1 LSPELLANMNTL
13 EEHSKNNSRI
23 LVNVCL
29 DYSGQWDIA
38 QSCVRLVES
47 ERVRNGKPLSIDDVV
62 DQLDA
67 FMSTGRSS
75 VDVMIRTGGE
85 HRVSNFL
92 LWQIAY
98 AELCV
103 TDVFWPDF
111 SFELMK
117 SSLEEVAHRNRRF
130 GK

>member
-1 LSPELLANMNTL
+1 MITL
-13 EEHSKNNSRI
+13 EEHSKNNTRL

-38 QSCVRLVES
+38 QSCVRLMES
-47 ERVRNGKPLSIDDVV
+47 ELARNRKPLTIDAVV

-67 FMSTGRSS
+67 FMSTGRSP

-103 TDVFWPDF
+103 TNVFWPDF

-117 SSLEEVAHRNRRF
+117 SSLEEVAHRSRRF

>member
-1 LSPELLANMNTL
+1 M
-13 EEHSKNNSRI
+13 
-23 LVNVCL
+23 
-29 DYSGQWDIA
+29 
-38 QSCVRLVES
+38 
-47 ERVRNGKPLSIDDVV
+47 RNGKPISIDEVV
-62 DQLDA
+62 DKLDA

>member
-1 LSPELLANMNTL
+1 MNTL

-75 VDVMIRTGGE
+75 VDVMIRT
-85 HRVSNFL
+85 
-92 LWQIAY
+92 
-98 AELCV
+98 
-103 TDVFWPDF
+103 
-111 SFELMK
+111 
-117 SSLEEVAHRNRRF
+117 
-130 GK
+130 

>member
-1 LSPELLANMNTL
+1 MMTL
-13 EEHSKNNSRI
+13 EEHSKNNTRI

-38 QSCVRLVES
+38 QSCVRLMES
-47 ERVRNGKPLSIDDVV
+47 EGVRNGKTMSIDDVV
-62 DQLDA
+62 DELDA
-67 FMSTGRSS
+67 LMATGRSP

-117 SSLEEVAHRNRRF
+117 SSLEEVAHRSRRF

>member
-1 LSPELLANMNTL
+1 MNTL

-117 SSLEEVAHRNRRF
+117 SSLEEVAHRSRRF

>member
-1 LSPELLANMNTL
+1 MNTL

-117 SSLEEVAHRNRRF
+117 SGLEEVAHRNRRF